1 MFTTDDVNSGDSIPL
16 FEIAAR
22 VMGDQPETETNPF
35 LTNFEIQTR
44 KKRTKTETCE
54 VFDANG
60 VAANL
65 QGQEINEVRFVDK
78 GQFVKVMNKAF
89 HAAFGLNQAGQKL
102 FWVMMAEIGRGMGQD
117 RVFLHYKS
125 GWMIDGQTVSIPK
138 STFYRGLEA
147 LEGANFIRRCQTA
160 KGFYW
165 LNPGMV
171 WNGDRITLATTY
183 IIANREKAGAAEMP
197 RIQRPGVGVLDP
209 KKVSKK
215 DR

>member
-1 MFTTDDVNSGDSIPL
+1 MFLSNETTASDSIPL

-22 VMGDQPETETNPF
+22 VMGKKPETETNPF
-35 LTNFEIQTR
+35 LAQLEIQTR
-44 KKRTKTETCE
+44 KKRTKTETGE

-65 QGQEINEVRFVDK
+65 QGQEISEVRFVDK
-78 GQFVKVMNKAF
+78 CQFVKVMNRAF

-102 FWVMMAEIGRGMGQD
+102 FWVMMSEIGRGPGQD
-117 RVFLHYKS
+117 RVFLHYKCS
-125 GWMIDGQTVSIPK
+125 VVIDGQTVSIPK

-147 LEGANFIRRCQTA
+147 LEGAGFIRQCQNA

-165 LNPGMV
+165 INPNMV

-183 IIANREKAGAAEMP
+183 IIANRGKAEASEMP

-209 KKVSKK
+209 KKVTKK